1 MTSYGLYDTLDST
14 EITRIKN
21 LVYTN
26 FKIKET
32 LNFDNINS
40 EWCTLTA
47 TIDNDADN
55 EYIVKSFTVNLSEE
69 YFQHQNYYLTVNYYD
84 LQTGDL
90 TDEYN
95 YDTLQTKE
103 YQLSTGNNTI
113 TLNNSTPCYLLKDF
127 KLTVKK

>member
-1 MTSYGLYDTLDST
+1 MTSYGLYETLDST

-113 TLNNSTPCYLLKDF
+113 TLNNSIPCYLLKDF